1 MVGYISDVI
10 KNSLMVNSKRNV
22 TPNSVS
28 MSRLSSTYGKIAYC
42 EPHRC
47 LVEINGYTDAV
58 TGYMGP
64 RRGGGALLA
73 GSSGR
78 GLICDVYWLGGR
90 VGYTGHVILPNT
102 GRGVEISRP

>member
-1 MVGYISDVI
+1 MAKSPT
-10 KNSLMVNSKRNV
+10 VNRIGVSSKLTDIP
-22 TPNSVS
+22 TP
-28 MSRLSSTYGKIAYC
+28 LLGTWAHG
-42 EPHRC
+42 
-47 LVEINGYTDAV
+47 
-58 TGYMGP
+58 
-64 RRGGGALLA
+64 GGGALLA